1 MLICVFTGLASGM
14 PLYLLYQLVPLW
26 LRDNGVSLAEIGL
39 FALVGLPY
47 SWKVIWA
54 PLIDRFELPLGL
66 RRGWMLFTQLGLIV
80 TIAFIGTVDPVTNLS
95 LVAVMATVI
104 AVFSASQD
112 VAIDAYRRELLSD
125 DELGLGNSVHVQAYR
140 ISSLIP
146 GSLAIV
152 LADSLPWHLVFWI
165 TAGFMSIGVGLSL
178 SIKEP
183 SRTPVVHK
191 NIYSVVVTPFADYVE
206 RRGWAGVLLA
216 MTFMVLYKL
225 GDNMATALS
234 SPFYLDLGFTKTEIG
249 VWAKNAGLW
258 SSIIGAMIGG
268 AIMLRVSINKAL
280 WLFGTVQL
288 LSIGGFAILAATGP
302 VIWLLAAVISFEYL
316 GVGLGTA
323 AFVAYMARESS
334 RTFAATQIALF
345 TALAALPRSMAN
357 ASTGFLVESL
367 GWVEF
372 YLLCMVAAVPGMFL
386 LLWVAPWGAD
396 HGPDEPM
403 TSDNEHR
410 GTVEPFRDRDAS
422 P

>member
-80 TIAFIGTVDPVTNLS
+80 TIGFIGTVDPVTNLS

-152 LADSLPWHLVFWI
+152 LSDSLPWHLVFWI
-165 TAGFMSIGVGLSL
+165 TAGFMSIGVALSL

-183 SRTPVVHK
+183 SRTPVAHK

-216 MTFMVLYKL
+216 MSFMELYKL

-234 SPFYLDLGFTKTEIG
+234 GPFYLDLGFTMTEIG

-258 SSIIGAMIGG
+258 SSIVGAMIGG

-372 YLLCMVAAVPGMFL
+372 YLLCMIAAVPGMLL

-396 HGPDEPM
+396 HGPDEPVAP
-403 TSDNEHR
+403 DNEDR
-410 GTVEPFRDRDAS
+410 GTLERFRDRDAS